1 MPILRIY
8 ASAHD
13 KTPVCS
19 TLTDDPDCGPV
30 EALDMT
36 RETCVG
42 PELTE
47 TAYAEM
53 VAE

>member
-1 MPILRIY
+1 MPIFRIY
-8 ASAHD
+8 ASGND
-13 KTPVCS
+13 KSPICHTM
-19 TLTDDPDCGPV
+19 TDDPDCGPV

-47 TAYAEM
+47 TAYAER